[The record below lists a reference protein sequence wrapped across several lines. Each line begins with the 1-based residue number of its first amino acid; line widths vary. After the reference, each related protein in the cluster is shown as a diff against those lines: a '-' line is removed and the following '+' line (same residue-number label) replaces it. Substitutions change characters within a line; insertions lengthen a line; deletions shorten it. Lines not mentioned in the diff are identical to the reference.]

1 MCAMQPKSASPTGP
15 LAGLKII
22 EMAAIGPVPF
32 CGMVLAD
39 MGATVVRVD
48 RIASAG
54 LGIEVAPRFDC
65 MARGKQS
72 IAVDLKQPEGLALV
86 RKLVAGADAVIE
98 GFRPGVMERIGLS
111 PDTCLA
117 ANPKLVFGRCS
128 GWGDT
133 GPLAGTA
140 GHDINFVGL
149 SGALAAMGVQGAP
162 APPLNLV
169 GDFGGAAMH
178 LACGVLAAL
187 LSARTTGEGQVVST
201 SITQG
206 ATALMPMI
214 YGLHA
219 AGDWSLA
226 RGQNSLDGGAPY
238 YRCYE
243 TRDGGYMAAAPI
255 EQKFYLTFL
264 SKMGL
269 AAEVDSAQQNDRA
282 TWPATT
288 AVFAARFRERTRAE
302 WTELF
307 AGSDACVTPVLDMGE
322 APRHPQ
328 QVAAGGFITVDGIA
342 QPASGVRFSAAPA
355 NLPSPSPEPGQD
367 TKEILHRLG
376 YTAAVVEEF
385 IKSGVVAAA
394 SPR

>member
-1 MCAMQPKSASPTGP
+1 MVGP
-15 LAGLKII
+15 LAGLKVI

-48 RIASAG
+48 RIASAR

-72 IAVDLKQPEGLALV
+72 IAVDLKQAEGLALV
-86 RKLVAGADAVIE
+86 RALVAGADAVIE

-111 PDTCLA
+111 PEACLA

-128 GWGDT
+128 GWGDA
-133 GPLAGTA
+133 GPMAGTA

-162 APPLNLV
+162 APPLNLI

-201 SITQG
+201 SIAQG
-206 ATALMPMI
+206 AAALMPMI

-219 AGDWSLA
+219 AGDWSLV

-269 AAEVDSAQQNDRA
+269 ADQVDPARQNDRA
-282 TWPATT
+282 TWPATIQL
-288 AVFAARFRERTRAE
+288 FAARFRERTRVE
-302 WTELF
+302 WGEVF
-307 AGSDACVTPVLDMGE
+307 AGSDACVTPVLDMSE

-328 QVAAGGFITVDGIA
+328 QIAAGAFITVDGIQ
-342 QPASGVRFSAAPA
+342 QPAAGVRFPAASA
-355 NLPSPSPEPGQD
+355 NMPSPSPEPGQD
-367 TKEILHRLG
+367 TKEILRRLG
-376 YTAAVVEEF
+376 YDPAAIDEL
-385 IKSGVVAAA
+385 IKVGVIAAA